1 MLFAPADFLYSEMV
15 FEVPKKD
22 GEKTPRWLRMKDP
35 RAPAGLG
42 GDHLGASVGPAP
54 PRKASTQILILQEL
68 SKASCLYSNKCS
80 L

>member
-35 RAPAGLG
+35 QAPAGLG
-42 GDHLGASVGPAP
+42 GDRLGASVGPAP
-54 PRKASTQILILQEL
+54 PRKARAQILQEL
-68 SKASCLYSNKCS
+68 SKVSCLYSNKCS